1 FNKIMLVQSSISF
14 EKNKKL
20 IGKTF
25 KALVDEVDNDIAVAR
40 IYSQAPEIDGVV
52 LIPNSGAHKG
62 DFVNVKIEEA
72 YDYDLKGSV
81 SR

>member
-1 FNKIMLVQSSISF
+1 MTVQSEISL

-25 KALVDEVDNDIAVAR
+25 KALVDEVDDDIAVAR

-52 LIPNSGAHKG
+52 LIHSQ
-62 DFVNVKIEEA
+62 
-72 YDYDLKGSV
+72 
-81 SR
+81 